1 MKKINRKYRCL
12 FFALPI
18 LVLVCTAAATDHNAA
33 AKSAEPAACANI
45 AQLPETMDQNAL
57 LHLRAANNLD
67 CLIGIIDEAAA
78 HAFSPCHAVS
88 CAGGANSKPG
98 VGGEGRGATHRP
110 IGIAGSVA
118 CH

>member
-12 FFALPI
+12 FFALPV

-67 CLIGIIDEAAA
+67 CLIGIIDEALRTRSARVTLSRAQAERIRNLASAA
-78 HAFSPCHAVS
+78 KDAAQRI
-88 CAGGANSKPG
+88 
-98 VGGEGRGATHRP
+98 GR
-110 IGIAGSVA
+110 
-118 CH
+118 